1 MPAVSRGRAD
11 HGPGFAARVSVDVRT
26 EDRGALQ
33 AEDRAFVRELGR
45 RCVMSS
51 VSSLRPAPEIDARD
65 AFDRLYAIVE
75 SQSHVTLIAQHGD
88 ERAGFLLLLDELP
101 DEVTLLPQAFVA
113 YMAVEP
119 RLRGQGVGAA
129 LLVAAENEARR
140 RHLPYISLMVTEENV
155 PASRLYEHA
164 GYRTERRLL
173 CKPL

>member
-1 MPAVSRGRAD
+1 MPRGRT
-11 HGPGFAARVSVDVRT
+11 HLRPGFAARVTIDVRSSHR
-26 EDRGALQ
+26 ESPLAQ
-33 AEDRAFVRELGR
+33 AERAFVRGLGR

-51 VSSLRPAPEIDARD
+51 VSSVRPAPEPAVRD

-75 SQSHVTLIAQHGD
+75 SQSHVTLIARHDG
-88 ERAGFLLLLDELP
+88 ELAGFLLLLDELP

-119 RLRGQGVGAA
+119 RLRGNGVGAA
-129 LLVAAENEARR
+129 LIAAAENEARGR
-140 RHLPYISLMVTEENV
+140 RLPYITLMVTEENE
-155 PASRLYEHA
+155 PACRLYQHA